1 MCEQLYLM
9 SFWICQ
15 LHGRRQR
22 NIRCQHPLLISWIII
37 HISRN
42 IHIYFLIFH
51 LNIYSSLPHHPLKTF
66 PPPLPLQR
74 CTWRSP
80 LLNQR
85 RQGWAFSVMQ
95 RNIPLLNVCQLLQRI
110 PGLSATQ
117 CRVAAV
123 KSDSSTAIRLWSS
136 QSLASAGTPHAN
148 WKLKMIKFRPNLSEK
163 WAQNCDWENDF
174 DIGELLTNSSRR

>member
-22 NIRCQHPLLISWIII
+22 NIRCQQPLLISWIII
-37 HISRN
+37 HISKN
-42 IHIYFLIFH
+42 IYFWYSIWIF
-51 LNIYSSLPHHPLKTF
+51 IPHCPTLWKHSHH
-66 PPPLPLQR
+66 QR
-74 CTWRSP
+74 YTWRSP

-85 RQGWAFSVMQ
+85 RQAGPF
-95 RNIPLLNVCQLLQRI
+95 QLCRETFLCWMCVSSYKGYLAS
-110 PGLSATQ
+110 PTQ

-163 WAQNCDWENDF
+163 CAQNCDWENDF

>member
-51 LNIYSSLPHHPLKTF
+51 LNIYSSLPHPLKTF

-80 LLNQR
+80 LLR
-85 RQGWAFSVMQ
+85 GGRAGPF
-95 RNIPLLNVCQLLQRI
+95 QLCRETFLCWMCVSSYKGYLAS
-110 PGLSATQ
+110 PTQ

-136 QSLASAGTPHAN
+136 QSLAPAGTPHAN
-148 WKLKMIKFRPNLSEK
+148 WKLKMIKFWPNLSEK
-163 WAQNCDWENDF
+163 WAQNCDWENAFWYRWIVDK
-174 DIGELLTNSSRR
+174 

>member
-110 PGLSATQ
+110 PGLSN
-117 CRVAAV
+117 AV
-123 KSDSSTAIRLWSS
+123 QGGSSEIRLFNGNPPLKQPVIGFGWNT
-136 QSLASAGTPHAN
+136 AC
-148 WKLKMIKFRPNLSEK
+148 KLKI
-163 WAQNCDWENDF
+163 END
-174 DIGELLTNSSRR
+174 